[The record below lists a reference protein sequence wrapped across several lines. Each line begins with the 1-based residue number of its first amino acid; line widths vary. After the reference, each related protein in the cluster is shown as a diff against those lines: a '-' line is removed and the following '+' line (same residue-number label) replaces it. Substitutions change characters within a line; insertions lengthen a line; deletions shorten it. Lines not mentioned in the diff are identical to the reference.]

1 MEYFFSYFL
10 RLAGFLDFYFI
21 LFLWC
26 YFSIFY
32 FWFPFIYV
40 FFFFLAILV
49 RCGYGFVIDFLFFV
63 FLFSLFFEYVLFFVL
78 FIIFYL
84 FFTFLVYRVSVL
96 VLGLLIFFSLHFL
109 LSYNS
114 FFISSSSTFS
124 SCFPPSSSFAMR
136 LETLTLL
143 YTSFLL
149 VFSLFLLSVILSS
162 SPSPRLPYVPPSSFR
177 QGVEVLRRPL
187 RLNSCITSPA

>member
-1 MEYFFSYFL
+1 MIS
-10 RLAGFLDFYFI
+10 
-21 LFLWC
+21 C
-26 YFSIFY
+26 
-32 FWFPFIYV
+32 

-109 LSYNS
+109 LSCNS
-114 FFISSSSTFS
+114 FFVSSSSTFS

-136 LETLTLL
+136 PETLTLL

-149 VFSLFLLSVILSS
+149 VFSLLLLSVILS